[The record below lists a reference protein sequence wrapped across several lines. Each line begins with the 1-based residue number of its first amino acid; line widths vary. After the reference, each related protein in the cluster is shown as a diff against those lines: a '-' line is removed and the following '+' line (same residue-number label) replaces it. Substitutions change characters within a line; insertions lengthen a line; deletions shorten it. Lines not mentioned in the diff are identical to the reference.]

1 MVLPLEIQ
9 FNILIV
15 SIIAGIFIGILFDMY
30 RVIRGVNHS
39 KILVAI
45 QDVLFWILSG
55 LVIFI
60 FILVFNFGFLT
71 TYVYLLISVGLILY
85 FSILSKKFFRLENFI
100 GKIFYTII
108 RIFSKRV
115 RYIFKNIFSK

>member
-1 MVLPLEIQ
+1 MILPLEIQ

-15 SIIAGIFIGILFDMY
+15 SIIAGIFIGVLFDLY
-30 RVIRGVNHS
+30 RVIRGINHS
-39 KILVAI
+39 NILVAI
-45 QDVLFWILSG
+45 QDILFWILSG
-55 LVIFI
+55 LIVFI

-85 FSILSKKFFRLENFI
+85 FSVLSKKIFRLENFI

-108 RIFSKRV
+108 RIFNKQV

>member
-1 MVLPLEIQ
+1 MVLPLDVQ
-9 FNILIV
+9 FNILIISV
-15 SIIAGIFIGILFDMY
+15 IAGIFIGILFDVY
-30 RVIRGVNHS
+30 RVVRGINRS

-45 QDVLFWILSG
+45 QDTLFWILSG

-108 RIFSKRV
+108 RMFNKQV

>member
-1 MVLPLEIQ
+1 MILPLEIQ

-15 SIIAGIFIGILFDMY
+15 SIIAGIFIGVLFDLY
-30 RVIRGVNHS
+30 RVIRGINHS
-39 KILVAI
+39 NILVAI
-45 QDVLFWILSG
+45 QDILFWILSG
-55 LVIFI
+55 LIVFI

-85 FSILSKKFFRLENFI
+85 FSVLSKKIFRIENFI

-108 RIFSKRV
+108 RIFNKQV